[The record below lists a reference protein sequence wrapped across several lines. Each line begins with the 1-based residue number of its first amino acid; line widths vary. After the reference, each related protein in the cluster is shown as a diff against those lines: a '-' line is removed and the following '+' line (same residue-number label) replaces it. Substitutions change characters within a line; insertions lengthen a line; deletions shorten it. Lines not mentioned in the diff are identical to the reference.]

1 MNCSDNFQNREDHRL
16 DLSELKGIVSIMQ
29 KSDLTELEIEL
40 KDLKLRMARP
50 GAGSVSQREVVVHSQ
65 PNPVTLPSNSSQPSD
80 SKPPKSDDSKCFDSP
95 MVGTFYRRPSPEDP
109 EFVKIGDKV
118 KKGDTLCIIEAMK
131 VMNEIQSDFS
141 GEVVEALVE
150 DGSSVEF
157 GQPLFK
163 IRPA

>member
-1 MNCSDNFQNREDHRL
+1 M

-50 GAGSVSQREVVVHSQ
+50 GAGAVMQREVVVQ
-65 PNPVTLPSNSSQPSD
+65 SQPSAIGVPTQAAPT
-80 SKPPKSDDSKCFDSP
+80 SATPSPSAKSDDSKSFPSP

-109 EFVKIGDKV
+109 EFVKVGDKV
-118 KKGDTLCIIEAMK
+118 KKGDVLCITEAMK

-141 GEVVEALVE
+141 GEIVETLIE
-150 DGSSVEF
+150 DGVSVEF

>member
-1 MNCSDNFQNREDHRL
+1 
-16 DLSELKGIVSIMQ
+16 MQ

-50 GAGSVSQREVVVHSQ
+50 GAGAVMQREVVVQ
-65 PNPVTLPSNSSQPSD
+65 SQPSAVGV
-80 SKPPKSDDSKCFDSP
+80 SPQATPNPAAQSAPPKNDDSKSFPSP

-109 EFVKIGDKV
+109 EFVKVGDKV
-118 KKGDTLCIIEAMK
+118 KKGDVLCIIEAMK

-141 GEVVEALVE
+141 GEIVETLIE
-150 DGSSVEF
+150 DGVSVEF

>member
-1 MNCSDNFQNREDHRL
+1 
-16 DLSELKGIVSIMQ
+16 MQ

-50 GAGSVSQREVVVHSQ
+50 GSAAAPAREVVLHSPPIHSVPPTVQ
-65 PNPVTLPSNSSQPSD
+65 AEPTKTSAQENDNS
-80 SKPPKSDDSKCFDSP
+80 KSFTSP

-109 EFVKIGDKV
+109 EFVKVGDKV

-141 GEVVEALVE
+141 GEIIETLIE
-150 DGSSVEF
+150 DGVSVEF

-163 IRPA
+163 FRPA

>member
-1 MNCSDNFQNREDHRL
+1 L

-50 GAGSVSQREVVVHSQ
+50 GSSYVGQKDVVIHSQ
-65 PNPVTLPSNSSQPSD
+65 PIPVSAPSLTPTPATVVPTPV
-80 SKPPKSDDSKCFDSP
+80 KDDSKSFSSP

-109 EFVKIGDKV
+109 EFVKVGGVV
-118 KKGDTLCIIEAMK
+118 KKGDVLCIIEAMK
-131 VMNEIQSDFS
+131 VMNEIQADFS
-141 GEVVEALVE
+141 GEIVEALVE
-150 DGSSVEF
+150 DGVSVEF

-163 IRPA
+163 IRPS

>member
-1 MNCSDNFQNREDHRL
+1 L

-50 GAGSVSQREVVVHSQ
+50 GAGAVMQREVVVQ
-65 PNPVTLPSNSSQPSD
+65 SQPSAIGVPTQAAPT
-80 SKPPKSDDSKCFDSP
+80 SATPSPSAKSDDSKSFPSP

-109 EFVKIGDKV
+109 EFVKVGDKV
-118 KKGDTLCIIEAMK
+118 KKGDVLCIIEAMK

-141 GEVVEALVE
+141 GEIVETLIE
-150 DGSSVEF
+150 DGVSVEF

>member
-1 MNCSDNFQNREDHRL
+1 
-16 DLSELKGIVSIMQ
+16 MQ

-50 GAGSVSQREVVVHSQ
+50 GSGPVSQREVIVHPQ
-65 PNPVTLPSNSSQPSD
+65 PAATVTPSNSAPETTDASAKQN
-80 SKPPKSDDSKCFDSP
+80 DDSKTYDSP

-118 KKGDTLCIIEAMK
+118 KKGDVLCIIEAMK
-131 VMNEIQSDFS
+131 VMNEIQADFT
-141 GEVVEALVE
+141 GDIVEAMVE
-150 DGSSVEF
+150 DGVSVEF

>member
-1 MNCSDNFQNREDHRL
+1 
-16 DLSELKGIVSIMQ
+16 MQ

-50 GAGSVSQREVVVHSQ
+50 GSGSVMSREVLLQ
-65 PNPVTLPSNSSQPSD
+65 PQPTSVTANPVQQPQPSEV
-80 SKPPKSDDSKCFDSP
+80 SSVTSPKSDNSKSFDSP

-109 EFVKIGDKV
+109 EFVKVGDKV

-141 GEVVEALVE
+141 GEIVETLVE
-150 DGSSVEF
+150 DGTSVEF
-157 GQPLFK
+157 GQSLFK
-163 IRPA
+163 IRPS

>member
-1 MNCSDNFQNREDHRL
+1 M

-50 GAGSVSQREVVVHSQ
+50 GAGAVMQREVVVQ
-65 PNPVTLPSNSSQPSD
+65 SQPSAVGVPTQAAPT
-80 SKPPKSDDSKCFDSP
+80 SATPSHSAKSDDSKSFPSP

-109 EFVKIGDKV
+109 EFVKVGDKV
-118 KKGDTLCIIEAMK
+118 KKGDVLCIIEAMK

-141 GEVVEALVE
+141 GEIVETLIE
-150 DGSSVEF
+150 DGVSVEF

>member
-1 MNCSDNFQNREDHRL
+1 M

-50 GAGSVSQREVVVHSQ
+50 GAGAVMQREVVVQ
-65 PNPVTLPSNSSQPSD
+65 SQPSAVGVPTQA
-80 SKPPKSDDSKCFDSP
+80 PPTSATPSPSAKSDDSKSFPSP

-109 EFVKIGDKV
+109 EFVKVGDKV
-118 KKGDTLCIIEAMK
+118 KKGDVLCIIEAMK

-141 GEVVEALVE
+141 GEIVETLIE
-150 DGSSVEF
+150 DGVSVEF

>member
-1 MNCSDNFQNREDHRL
+1 M

-50 GAGSVSQREVVVHSQ
+50 GAGAVMQREVVVQSQ
-65 PNPVTLPSNSSQPSD
+65 PSAVVVPPQAAQNPVTPSAPS
-80 SKPPKSDDSKCFDSP
+80 KSDDSKSFPSP

-109 EFVKIGDKV
+109 EFVKVGDKV
-118 KKGDTLCIIEAMK
+118 KKGDVLCIIEAMK

-141 GEVVEALVE
+141 GEIVETLIE
-150 DGSSVEF
+150 DGVSVEF
-157 GQPLFK
+157 GQPLFT

>member
-1 MNCSDNFQNREDHRL
+1 M

-40 KDLKLRMARP
+40 KDLKLRLARP
-50 GAGSVSQREVVVHSQ
+50 GSGTVMSREVVVQ
-65 PNPVTLPSNSSQPSD
+65 PQPSPISVSPAQQSQPSEPSP
-80 SKPPKSDDSKCFDSP
+80 SKDDNSKSFDSP

-109 EFVKIGDKV
+109 EFVKVGDKV

-141 GEVVEALVE
+141 GEIVEALVE
-150 DGSSVEF
+150 DGTSVEF
-157 GQPLFK
+157 GQALYK
-163 IRPA
+163 IRPS

>member
-1 MNCSDNFQNREDHRL
+1 L

-40 KDLKLRMARP
+40 KDLKLRLARP
-50 GAGSVSQREVVVHSQ
+50 GSGTVMSREVVVQ
-65 PNPVTLPSNSSQPSD
+65 PQPSPISVSPAQQSQPSEPSP
-80 SKPPKSDDSKCFDSP
+80 SKDDNSKSFDSP

-109 EFVKIGDKV
+109 EFVKVGDKV

-141 GEVVEALVE
+141 GEIVEALVE
-150 DGSSVEF
+150 DGTSVEF
-157 GQPLFK
+157 GQSLFK
-163 IRPA
+163 IRPS

>member
-1 MNCSDNFQNREDHRL
+1 M

-50 GAGSVSQREVVVHSQ
+50 GAGAVMQREVVVQ
-65 PNPVTLPSNSSQPSD
+65 SQPSAIGVPTQAAPT
-80 SKPPKSDDSKCFDSP
+80 SATPSPSAKSDDSKSFPSP

-109 EFVKIGDKV
+109 EFVKVGDKV
-118 KKGDTLCIIEAMK
+118 KKGDVLCIIEAMK

-141 GEVVEALVE
+141 GEIVETLIE
-150 DGSSVEF
+150 DGVSVEF

>member
-1 MNCSDNFQNREDHRL
+1 L

-50 GAGSVSQREVVVHSQ
+50 GAGAVMQREVVVQ
-65 PNPVTLPSNSSQPSD
+65 SQPSAIGVPTQAAPT
-80 SKPPKSDDSKCFDSP
+80 SATPSPSAKSDDSKSFPSP

-109 EFVKIGDKV
+109 EFVKVGDRV
-118 KKGDTLCIIEAMK
+118 KKGDVLCIIEAMK

-141 GEVVEALVE
+141 GEIVETLIE
-150 DGSSVEF
+150 DGVSVEF

>member
-1 MNCSDNFQNREDHRL
+1 M

-40 KDLKLRMARP
+40 KDLKLRLARP
-50 GAGSVSQREVVVHSQ
+50 GSGTVMSREVVVQ
-65 PNPVTLPSNSSQPSD
+65 PQPSPISVSPAQQSQPSEPSP
-80 SKPPKSDDSKCFDSP
+80 SKDDNSKSFDSP

-109 EFVKIGDKV
+109 EFVKVGDKV

-141 GEVVEALVE
+141 GEIVEALVE
-150 DGSSVEF
+150 DGTSVEF
-157 GQPLFK
+157 GQSLFK
-163 IRPA
+163 IRPS

>member
-1 MNCSDNFQNREDHRL
+1 
-16 DLSELKGIVSIMQ
+16 MQ

-50 GAGSVSQREVVVHSQ
+50 GSGAAPAREVVLHSPPMTSAPPAVQ
-65 PNPVTLPSNSSQPSD
+65 VETPKASAQEDNNS
-80 SKPPKSDDSKCFDSP
+80 KLFTSP

-109 EFVKIGDKV
+109 EFVKVGQKV

-141 GEVVEALVE
+141 GEIIETLIE
-150 DGSSVEF
+150 DGVSVEF

-163 IRPA
+163 FRPA

>member
-1 MNCSDNFQNREDHRL
+1 M

-50 GAGSVSQREVVVHSQ
+50 GAGAVMQREVVVQ
-65 PNPVTLPSNSSQPSD
+65 SQPSAVGV
-80 SKPPKSDDSKCFDSP
+80 PPQAAPNPATPSAPSKSDDSKSFPSP

-109 EFVKIGDKV
+109 EFVKVGDKV
-118 KKGDTLCIIEAMK
+118 KKGDVLCIIEAMK

-141 GEVVEALVE
+141 GEIVETLIE
-150 DGSSVEF
+150 DGVSVEF

>member
-1 MNCSDNFQNREDHRL
+1 
-16 DLSELKGIVSIMQ
+16 MQ

-50 GAGSVSQREVVVHSQ
+50 GAGAVMQREVVVQ
-65 PNPVTLPSNSSQPSD
+65 SQPSGVAVAPQTTPNPATPTAP
-80 SKPPKSDDSKCFDSP
+80 SKSDDSKSFPSP

-109 EFVKIGDKV
+109 EFVKVGDKV
-118 KKGDTLCIIEAMK
+118 KKGDVLCIIEAMK

-141 GEVVEALVE
+141 GEIVETLIE
-150 DGSSVEF
+150 DGVSVEF